1 MSNTTTAPAGVVSSE
16 QLGTQPE
23 RPKEAWGIAAAA
35 PTQQRAAETHCFG
48 DCGKISIGTAIADE
62 ETGGMFPCFQ
72 ATCPYEQQTFRCY
85 GSTVLGGVPHL
96 LHLRVLRQQ

>member
-35 PTQQRAAETHCFG
+35 PTQQRAAESHCFG
-48 DCGKISIGTAIADE
+48 DCGKISIATAIADE
-62 ETGGMFPCFQ
+62 ETGGMFACFQ

-85 GSTVLGGVPHL
+85 GSTMLGGVPHL
-96 LHLRVLRQQ
+96 LHLRVLRAQ